1 MKKLMSV
8 LACALCAAFVLAG
21 DYFPLSIT
29 VPAGT
34 TAVTN
39 TIDLA
44 KIGAGELDQISFV
57 TTGSNTGGVSFA
69 EMSLGYPNAID
80 ALLVTST
87 NSVYNRRPRWSENI
101 LANMTNQTFAVRKV
115 RVIVNQESNGAAQ
128 KWDFGLFL
136 NK

>member
-39 TIDLA
+39 TIDMA
-44 KIGAGELDQISFV
+44 KIGAAKIDTIAFV
-57 TTGSNTGGVSFA
+57 TTGANTGGVQFA
-69 EMSLGYPNAID
+69 EMSLGYPNVLD
-80 ALLVTST
+80 STLVTST
-87 NSVYNRRPRWSENI
+87 NTVYNRRPSWSENI
-101 LANMTNQTFAVRKV
+101 LANMTNQLYTARKV
-115 RVIVNQESNGAAQ
+115 RVIVSQQSNGAAQ
-128 KWDFGLFL
+128 KWDFGVFTE
-136 NK
+136 